1 MRTELLVT
9 GGLLALVTVGVLALV
24 TGVGPAPGGEAGAD
38 VESFPTETPA
48 TPVDDSSGG
57 DGGGSSSMSGGT
69 ATASETTAPPFGFRI
84 DAIEPCGRTCRDVTL
99 TLTNQQETTAEDV
112 TVYTRIFVGQG
123 TDGNVAWEGRA
134 SVGTLEAGASHTAT
148 RRVALSYGEAFAIRQ
163 HGGWVTVQTTVQ
175 TADGT
180 VTFTEPRKVA

>member
-1 MRTELLVT
+1 
-9 GGLLALVTVGVLALV
+9 
-24 TGVGPAPGGEAGAD
+24 
-38 VESFPTETPA
+38 
-48 TPVDDSSGG
+48 
-57 DGGGSSSMSGGT
+57 
-69 ATASETTAPPFGFRI
+69 
-84 DAIEPCGRTCRDVTL
+84 
-99 TLTNQQETTAEDV
+99 
-112 TVYTRIFVGQG
+112 VGQG